1 MNSSLF
7 LRGVLTVAR
16 KDMRIYYRKAPVYIF
31 GLLMPTFLFFAFFIG
46 RDLDPA
52 KYFPGFLAMTL
63 FFTSSSVGPI
73 IVPWEKQAGTFER
86 LLSMPVTVTSII
98 LGDMLAGAIFGL
110 LISGIVGVVGIVLLG
125 LSVTNVVLLAVL
137 FVLGNACFAAMGEL
151 LSSTGGRVPS
161 NVMML
166 SSLVRFPLIFISG
179 VFISLSD
186 MTGLGLVAAHFS
198 PLSYLVDG
206 IGASM
211 DQNTVF
217 NWGVDMLSLLVF
229 TVLFVF
235 ASGRVLR
242 RSLMKGL

>member
-1 MNSSLF
+1 MNYSLF

-110 LISGIVGVVGIVLLG
+110 LISVIVGVVGIVLLG

-217 NWGVDMLSLLVF
+217 NWGVDILSLLVF

-235 ASGRVLR
+235 ASGRILR

>member
-1 MNSSLF
+1 MNYSLF

-110 LISGIVGVVGIVLLG
+110 LISVIVGVVGIVLLG

-217 NWGVDMLSLLVF
+217 NWGVDILSLLVF

>member
-137 FVLGNACFAAMGEL
+137 FVLGNVCFAAMGEL

>member
-1 MNSSLF
+1 
-7 LRGVLTVAR
+7 
-16 KDMRIYYRKAPVYIF
+16 MRIYYRKAPVYIF

-137 FVLGNACFAAMGEL
+137 FVLGNVCFAAMGEL

>member
-1 MNSSLF
+1 MNYSLF

-110 LISGIVGVVGIVLLG
+110 LISVIVGAVGIVLLG

-217 NWGVDMLSLLVF
+217 NWGVDILSLLVF

-235 ASGRVLR
+235 ASGRILR

>member
-110 LISGIVGVVGIVLLG
+110 LISVIVGVVGIVLLG

-137 FVLGNACFAAMGEL
+137 FVLGNVCFAAMGEL

>member
-1 MNSSLF
+1 MNYSLF

-86 LLSMPVTVTSII
+86 LLSMPLTVTSII

-110 LISGIVGVVGIVLLG
+110 LISVIVGVVGIVLLG

-186 MTGLGLVAAHFS
+186 MTSLGLLAAHFS

-211 DQNTVF
+211 GQNTVF
-217 NWGVDMLSLLVF
+217 SWGVDILSLLVF

>member
-110 LISGIVGVVGIVLLG
+110 LISVIVGAVGIVLLG

-151 LSSTGGRVPS
+151 LSSTGGRIPS

-217 NWGVDMLSLLVF
+217 NWGVDILSLLAF